1 LLTCVQQLD
10 VIARA
15 LSRTKAS
22 GPGEEHTSDEVRAFL
37 QKRTAGFALLVGCVF
52 GMFLVWRT
60 GMVLFEK
67 LALHRSPDLEA
78 LPALAAEVGFFL
90 GVSLWCRGRPRSM
103 RSLHVVDTACVLIGG
118 TAVALMPYRIPY
130 SVRPDYIALM
140 ALSYIV
146 IARAIYIPSTA
157 RRTAALA
164 VAVAPILLVNLFFAH
179 LRGHD
184 PAHYTALADV
194 TVRDEPLY
202 WAIRWTV
209 IDAVWWGA
217 AVLISTM
224 TSRVFY
230 GLRKEA
236 SDARRLG
243 QYTLHEKLGQ
253 GGMGVVYRASHA
265 LLRRPTAIKLLPPTN
280 LGEESVARFEREV
293 QLTARLSHPNTVRIF
308 DYGRTSE
315 RVFYYAMEYLD
326 GASLDRV
333 VKVVGALP
341 AARVIHILDQVAG
354 ALSEA
359 HGIGLIH
366 RDIKPANI
374 ILTEQGGMPD
384 VAKILDF
391 GLVKDIAGATE
402 DGATL
407 QALSRAD
414 SIAGTPQYMSPEAI
428 TTPDKIDART
438 DIYALG
444 AVGYFLV
451 AGVEVFKGRTTL
463 EVCSHH
469 LHTEPL
475 PPGQRV
481 DRRATQ
487 PIPSDLEALILRCLA
502 KMPSARPE
510 SARALRAELARLR
523 DAGRWSE
530 DEARAWWS
538 EHRGAL
544 GAAAADEEKQ
554 PTGSAATVDIDLGG
568 RSEEPAT
575 VRERR
580 LGG

>member
-1 LLTCVQQLD
+1 LQTCVQQLD

-15 LSRTKAS
+15 LSRTRAS

-37 QKRTAGFALLVGCVF
+37 QKRMAGFALLVGCVF
-52 GMFLVWRT
+52 GMFLIWRT

-67 LALHRSPDLEA
+67 LVLHRSPDLQA
-78 LPALAAEVGFFL
+78 LPALVAEVGSFL

-103 RSLHVVDTACVLIGG
+103 RSLHVVDIACVLIGG

-130 SVRPDYIALM
+130 PVRPDYIALM

-146 IARAIYIPSTA
+146 ISRAIYIPSTA

-164 VAVAPILLVNLFFAH
+164 LAVGPILLVNLFFAH

-184 PAHYTALADV
+184 PAQYTALADV

-243 QYTLHEKLGQ
+243 QYTLHEMLGQ

-333 VKVVGALP
+333 VKVSGALP

-402 DGATL
+402 DAATL

-463 EVCSHH
+463 EICSHH

-481 DRRATQ
+481 DRGASQ
-487 PIPSDLEALILRCLA
+487 PVPADLEALILRCLA

-538 EHRGAL
+538 EHRAGLRGGA
-544 GAAAADEEKQ
+544 GDEKQ

-580 LGG
+580 LSG